1 MNRPANGRTSSYRRH
16 DSASLQE
23 FTPGLRRLT
32 ALTRKM
38 CVVVAT
44 LPKSKGVGLRI
55 PDFAL
60 VSSLA
65 ARIKNGVPP
74 RVVNRLFRGLLT
86 ALGVTLIGN
95 SSATYAFDM
104 IELTDPFNTLGQQT
118 TPPSARSTAEDSI
131 LSLDDAVQLALAN
144 NPRVAS
150 AWAAVRIQGAGL
162 GLAESAFLPTLSA
175 QIQFGRSDTGQVLP
189 GGLSISEQAAASA
202 ALNYLLY
209 DFGARRATRDA
220 AQETLNAA
228 NSSLSTA
235 LQDLFLDVARAYFTL
250 AGTDAAVAAAIA
262 SEKAAA
268 ESLSAAQTRYD
279 AGAGTPADRLQ
290 AQTAHSQAVL
300 NRIKAQGDQR
310 NARGTLANLL
320 GLEPGYPLRL
330 AEAEPAVP
338 SPYATQA
345 VERLIAMALNQR
357 PDLAASDARVRAAQ
371 AQIDAS
377 RATGLPTI
385 SLGANVGATHSWQ
398 QLAEFYSNS
407 IGVTISIPIFTGYQS
422 TYQVAQA
429 KAQKQQRLADRAQLA
444 QSISLQVWNAYQDL
458 VTQDRALA
466 TAIDL
471 LASAEQSERVA
482 LGRYKAGIGNILDV
496 LSAQSALASARQQDV
511 LARYQLA
518 LAKVA
523 LIHSLGGLELA
534 TFAKSGR

>member
-1 MNRPANGRTSSYRRH
+1 
-16 DSASLQE
+16 
-23 FTPGLRRLT
+23 
-32 ALTRKM
+32 M
-38 CVVVAT
+38 CVAVAT
-44 LPKSKGVGLRI
+44 LPKSNGVGLRI

-175 QIQFGRSDTGQVLP
+175 QIQFGRSDTGQALP

-345 VERLIAMALNQR
+345 VERLIATALDQR
-357 PDLAASDARVRAAQ
+357 PDLAASDAQIRAAQ
-371 AQIDAS
+371 ARFAAS
-377 RATGLPTI
+377 RAAGLPTI
-385 SLGANVGATHSWQ
+385 SLGATVGATHSWQ
-398 QLAEFYSNS
+398 QSAELYSNS
-407 IGVTISIPIFTGYQS
+407 IGITLSLPIFTGYQS
-422 TYQVAQA
+422 TYQIAQA
-429 KAQKQQRLADRAQLA
+429 KAQKEQKQADRAQLA
-444 QSISLQVWNAYQDL
+444 QSIALQVWNAYQDL

-496 LSAQSALASARQQDV
+496 LTAQSALASARQQEV

-518 LAKVA
+518 LAKVT
-523 LIHSLGGLELA
+523 LIHALGGLELA
-534 TFAKSGR
+534 TFAVGKVSP